1 MNKSV
6 LDIKEINDKVYY
18 FSIQDLVEELIEN
31 NSIFDGLDKNK
42 IVQLISRLIM
52 ELHDEQLAEITKND
66 LKNRIEKIMLVETMA
81 GMLND
86 LSPTQVKSFDE
97 AIERREF
104 V

>member
-6 LDIKEINDKVYY
+6 LDIKEITDKVYY
-18 FSIQDLVEELIEN
+18 SSIQDLVEKLIEN

-52 ELHDEQLAEITKND
+52 ELPDEQLAEITKND

-86 LSPTQVKSFDE
+86 LSPAQVKSFDE

>member
-6 LDIKEINDKVYY
+6 LDIKEITDKVYY
-18 FSIQDLVEELIEN
+18 SIIPDLVEGLIEN

-42 IVQLISRLIM
+42 IVQLISRLVM
-52 ELHDEQLAEITKND
+52 ELPDEQLAEITKND

-86 LSPTQVKSFDE
+86 LSPAQVKSFDE

-104 V
+104 I

>member
-6 LDIKEINDKVYY
+6 LDINEITDKVYHS
-18 FSIQDLVEELIEN
+18 SIQDLVDELIED

-42 IVQLISRLIM
+42 IVQLISRLVM
-52 ELHDEQLAEITKND
+52 ELADEQLAEITKSD
-66 LKNRIEKIMLVETMA
+66 LKNRIEKMMLVETMA

-86 LSPTQVKSFDE
+86 LSPAQVKSFDE
-97 AIERREF
+97 AIFRREF

>member
-6 LDIKEINDKVYY
+6 LDIKEITDKVYY
-18 FSIQDLVEELIEN
+18 SSIQDLVEELIEN

-86 LSPTQVKSFDE
+86 LSPAQVKSFDE
-97 AIERREF
+97 AIDRREF

>member
-1 MNKSV
+1 
-6 LDIKEINDKVYY
+6 
-18 FSIQDLVEELIEN
+18 
-31 NSIFDGLDKNK
+31 
-42 IVQLISRLIM
+42 M
-52 ELHDEQLAEITKND
+52 ELPDEQLAEITKND

-86 LSPTQVKSFDE
+86 LSPAQVKSFDE

>member
-6 LDIKEINDKVYY
+6 LDIKEITDKINY
-18 FSIQDLVEELIEN
+18 SIIPDLVDELIEN

-42 IVQLISRLIM
+42 IVQLISRLVM
-52 ELHDEQLAEITKND
+52 EMTDEQLAEVTTSD

-81 GMLND
+81 GMLDD
-86 LSPTQVKSFDE
+86 LSPAQVKSFDE

>member
-6 LDIKEINDKVYY
+6 LDIKEITDKVYY

-52 ELHDEQLAEITKND
+52 ELHDEQLAEIAKND

-86 LSPTQVKSFDE
+86 LSPAQVKSFDE
-97 AIERREF
+97 AIDRREF